1 MKPEN
6 QQTFTVIERIYTQLI
21 HVKSEQN
28 TINYSACFA
37 TAFNIP
43 YEKKYLHFIQ
53 ERKVVNNIPHI
64 LGEIGFVC
72 NEKGLPP
79 LSCLVVIQSKG
90 QCGNGVVVSNMNI
103 PQSERP
109 EFAEKIDLP
118 AVYNCNNYPQPGSQE
133 ATDFLHLVMKR
144 LSKNGLTNS

>member
-6 QQTFTVIERIYTQLI
+6 QPTFTVVERIYAELI
-21 HVKSEQN
+21 RVKSEQN
-28 TINYSACFA
+28 TVSYSDCFA
-37 TAFNIP
+37 NAFNMP
-43 YEKKYLHFIQ
+43 YEKKYCHLIQ
-53 ERKVVNNIPHI
+53 ERKVVNNIPLI

-72 NEKGLPP
+72 NERGFPP
-79 LSCLVVIQSKG
+79 LSCLVVNQARG

-144 LSKNGLTNS
+144 LSKNGLTRS